1 MKKILS
7 VLLASLLLLST
18 SATAF
23 AMETETNAD
32 NWLVSA
38 NQHQIIHNAKIAA
51 ETGQNVTLTTKILS
65 DLKDANVYTILITNQ
80 DGIDDAHIYYVN
92 RKEYV
97 DWAVKVLTVVR
108 SVWSTF
114 SGEGASEWRESVHKE
129 FIKTGITPKD
139 YLDFVCSILHISRK
153 VKIILLDGTVQEA
166 KILDFLDMSYDLT
179 DGRIEESIE

>member
-1 MKKILS
+1 MYPAVCPAFFIGNEQEMAEKKLIWSECKSSRKKRGGCIWKYCLMK
-7 VLLASLLLLST
+7 AR
-18 SATAF
+18 
-23 AMETETNAD
+23 
-32 NWLVSA
+32 
-38 NQHQIIHNAKIAA
+38 A
-51 ETGQNVTLTTKILS
+51 EC
-65 DLKDANVYTILITNQ
+65 
-80 DGIDDAHIYYVN
+80 DAHIYYVN

>member
-1 MKKILS
+1 M
-7 VLLASLLLLST
+7 
-18 SATAF
+18 
-23 AMETETNAD
+23 
-32 NWLVSA
+32 
-38 NQHQIIHNAKIAA
+38 
-51 ETGQNVTLTTKILS
+51 
-65 DLKDANVYTILITNQ
+65 
-80 DGIDDAHIYYVN
+80 N

-179 DGRIEESIE
+179 DGRIEESIESGHPVCYCWCSRNVWWRCSRMENYRIYLLYYISDGEFVSVGIAVGVVVHDVYKALVFVKDFIVWF